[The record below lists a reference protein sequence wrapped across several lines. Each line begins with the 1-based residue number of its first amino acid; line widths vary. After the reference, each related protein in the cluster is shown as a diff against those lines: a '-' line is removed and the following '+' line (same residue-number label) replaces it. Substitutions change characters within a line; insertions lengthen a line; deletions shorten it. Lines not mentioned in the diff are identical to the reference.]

1 MFLRFLLGFGV
12 RVYSRAFWNKWIS
25 EPHVYGG
32 FFSVEYIN
40 IRKLSIFFA
49 LRINELAVLLFFA
62 RETRQLE
69 LSFADYNVLFQ

>member
-25 EPHVYGG
+25 EPHLYGV
-32 FFSVEYIN
+32 FSVEYIN
-40 IRKLSIFFA
+40 IRIRSIFFA

>member
-1 MFLRFLLGFGV
+1 MFMGV
-12 RVYSRAFWNKWIS
+12 
-25 EPHVYGG
+25 
-32 FFSVEYIN
+32 FSVEYIN

-69 LSFADYNVLFQ
+69 LSFADYNVFVSISDCSFNECIEISGFFLK

>member
-1 MFLRFLLGFGV
+1 MFM
-12 RVYSRAFWNKWIS
+12 
-25 EPHVYGG
+25 G

-62 RETRQLE
+62 RETRHLKF
-69 LSFADYNVLFQ
+69 SFADYNVLFQ

>member
-1 MFLRFLLGFGV
+1 MFM
-12 RVYSRAFWNKWIS
+12 
-25 EPHVYGG
+25 G